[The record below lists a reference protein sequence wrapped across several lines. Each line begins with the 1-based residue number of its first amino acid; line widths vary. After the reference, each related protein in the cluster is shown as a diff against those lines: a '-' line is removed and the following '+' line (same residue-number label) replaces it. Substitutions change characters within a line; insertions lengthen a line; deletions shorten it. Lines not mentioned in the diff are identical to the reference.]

1 MSFLHRVSRVV
12 AVGVAIALAACGS
25 ASPGDHP
32 GRGVVKDVDPAAR
45 EITLDHED
53 IPGLMKAMKMTFQAD
68 PALLT
73 GVEAGQR
80 VEFRV
85 RYEDGRYELTAI
97 SPTP

>member
-1 MSFLHRVSRVV
+1 MIRATCLLVLLL
-12 AVGVAIALAACGS
+12 ALPALGCGGGS
-25 ASPGDHP
+25 EAES
-32 GRGVVKDVDPAAR
+32 RGVVMSVDAAKG
-45 EITLDHED
+45 EVTLDHED